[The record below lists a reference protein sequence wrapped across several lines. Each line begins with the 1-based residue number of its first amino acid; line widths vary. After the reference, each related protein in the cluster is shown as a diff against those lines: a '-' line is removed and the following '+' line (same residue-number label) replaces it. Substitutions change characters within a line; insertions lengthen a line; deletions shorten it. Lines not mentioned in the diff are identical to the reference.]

1 MGVKGEFPLSRGL
14 LRRRQRVT
22 KELAMLQRYE
32 DQLKREVRRENKQSS
47 QQNVVVLFNKI
58 ITIIICDKVAYDRE
72 KETKRRI
79 TLVWQQE
86 QYLSI
91 S

>member
-14 LRRRQRVT
+14 LRRRQRAT
-22 KELAMLQRYE
+22 KGLAMLYCYE

-47 QQNVVVLFNKI
+47 HVVVLFNKI

-72 KETKRRI
+72 KETK
-79 TLVWQQE
+79 
-86 QYLSI
+86 
-91 S
+91 